1 MKIQLTRRYRLAGAK
16 ETPVIRSEMMA
27 EITKQ
32 LISGAASRKSVIS
45 AGERIGK
52 RSLRVVKGQQPSI
65 LFVPANPLSGEIF
78 LTNLSQL
85 V

>member
-1 MKIQLTRRYRLAGAK
+1 MT
-16 ETPVIRSEMMA
+16 A

-65 LFVPANPLSGEIF
+65 LFVPAVIRRDLSNEFVSARLKI
-78 LTNLSQL
+78 LL
-85 V
+85 

>member
-1 MKIQLTRRYRLAGAK
+1 MKIQLTSRYRLSGAK
-16 ETPVIRSEMMA
+16 ETPVIRSEMTA

-45 AGERIGK
+45 AGERIDK

-65 LFVPANPLSGEIF
+65 LFVNG
-78 LTNLSQL
+78 
-85 V
+85 